1 MSTFRKVNNWLHLW
15 LGLISG
21 IIVFI
26 VCLTGCIWVF
36 NEEIT
41 SLLEPELNVKKEDK
55 AILIPSQ
62 LIAIAREKYPEKPVS
77 GAFYQQGKTIELNLG
92 QGRRG
97 NTTLNINPYTGE
109 VISVK
114 ERKKDEVSFFRWILN
129 GHRFLWLPHEI
140 GRPIVNYATLTFV
153 FILITGL
160 IWWYPKK
167 WSKSTVDKSFKIK
180 WGASFKRLNVDL
192 HNVFGFYALL
202 FLLAIALTG
211 MVWGIKWYSEGLYWV
226 TSGGKSLPEWTRAE
240 SDSTQASK
248 FYTLEE
254 AVDNVWFSTISNH
267 PKAEGFFFSF
277 PDTSKPKS
285 TIGLT
290 IYPTA
295 GQFYNNKRY
304 TFDQHTLASLNM
316 NPLYEADF
324 AQADFGDK
332 LRRMNYDIH
341 VGSILGFPGKV
352 LAFLASLIGASLP
365 VTGTL
370 IWWNKRYNK
379 SGKKKKKDKNISS
392 SSDDRNLKNNG
403 NENGEAKSKV
413 VIRPKVSPVARPAN
427 VASN

>member
-26 VCLTGCIWVF
+26 VCITGCIWVF

-41 SLLEPELNVKKEDK
+41 SLSEPELKIKKEDK
-55 AILIPSQ
+55 ALLTPSE
-62 LIAIAREKYPEKPVS
+62 LIAIAKTNYPEKPVS
-77 GAFYQQGKTIELNLG
+77 GAFFRQGKATELTLG

-97 NTTLNINPYTGE
+97 NTILNLNPYTGE

-114 ERKKDEVSFFRWILN
+114 ERKKGEVSFFRWILN
-129 GHRFLWLPHEI
+129 GHRFLWLPFEI

-153 FILITGL
+153 VLLITGL
-160 IWWYPKK
+160 VWWYPKK
-167 WSKSTVDKSFKIK
+167 WNKSTVDKSFKIK
-180 WGASFKRLNVDL
+180 WGASFKRVNIDL

-211 MVWGIKWYSEGLYWV
+211 MVWGIKWYSQGLYWV
-226 TSGGKSLPEWTRAE
+226 TSAGKSLPDWKRAE
-240 SDSTQASK
+240 SDSTQANK

-254 AVDNVWFSTISNH
+254 AVDKVWISTISKH
-267 PKAEGFFFSF
+267 PESEGFYFTF

-285 TIGLT
+285 TIGL
-290 IYPTA
+290 IVYPNA

-316 NPLYEADF
+316 NPVYEADF

-379 SGKKKKKDKNISS
+379 SGKKKKKDKDSS
-392 SSDDRNLKNNG
+392 SSDKETKNKAS
-403 NENGEAKSKV
+403 ESDEAKPKV
-413 VIRPKVSPVARPAN
+413 VIRPKANPVFKPN
-427 VASN
+427 KISSN